1 MFCFHF
7 KQLFNYRQNAIFK
20 NSLVSFTHTSLF
32 LPNYYS
38 FFDNDHIWYISRR
51 TYIWHSNVFFNSRIS
66 LVFGKCLFCISIDAI
81 RDFVIVFDSIHF
93 CLTSTIVDLIS
104 VVEGF
109 DDVLEDVN
117 NPVRR

>member
-1 MFCFHF
+1 MITYGTFHVARTF
-7 KQLFNYRQNAIFK
+7 GI
-20 NSLVSFTHTSLF
+20 
-32 LPNYYS
+32 
-38 FFDNDHIWYISRR
+38 R
-51 TYIWHSNVFFNSRIS
+51 TYFLIHESLSFLANVF
-66 LVFGKCLFCISIDAI
+66 FCISIDAI

-117 NPVRR
+117 NPVRRWNVQVNDVGTFQF